1 MILKGQTVMA
11 EKITVSDV
19 LEQMKENWRAAAVPE
34 TAVMLG
40 LIRFN
45 DIVIEST
52 AAIITEYGLTR
63 AAFEV
68 LVTLRSLPEPRQ
80 LTPTDLYRSL
90 LITSGGMTKVL
101 KQLEK
106 DGLIE
111 RLTNNDDQRSK
122 LVRLTKTGADCA
134 ERSMAAVSKN
144 DKKILSRALSP
155 VQISQFGN
163 ILLDALKNLETR

>member
-1 MILKGQTVMA
+1 MRQAVMA

-19 LEQMKENWRAAAVPE
+19 LEQMKENWHAAAVPE
-34 TAVMLG
+34 TALMLG
-40 LIRFN
+40 LIRLN

-52 AAIITEYGLTR
+52 AAIITEFGLTR

-111 RLTNNDDQRSK
+111 RLINDNDQRSK
-122 LVRLTKTGADCA
+122 LVRLTDTGAECA
-134 ERSMAAVSKN
+134 ERSMAAVSNN
-144 DKKILSRALSP
+144 DKKILSQALSP
-155 VQISQFGN
+155 AQISQFGN
-163 ILLDALKNLETR
+163 ILLDALRNLETR